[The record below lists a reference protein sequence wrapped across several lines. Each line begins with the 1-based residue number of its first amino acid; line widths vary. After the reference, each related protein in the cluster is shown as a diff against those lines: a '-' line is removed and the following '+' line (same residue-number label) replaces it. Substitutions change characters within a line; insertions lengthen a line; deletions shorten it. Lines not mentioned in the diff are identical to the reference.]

1 LSDDRSPVRFAI
13 VCLGRT
19 GSTHLQ
25 SQLDHHSQ
33 ATCFGEVFGA
43 GGAPPRY
50 SGPADGEPG
59 AWLDALLGAA
69 PGRAVGLKLPLS
81 SIRRH
86 PGAGAAFA
94 ADPAFRAIRLSRRN
108 RLAQLVSRR
117 LLART
122 GVSQSIFGDYGEATV
137 RIEPAECLAAFAGI
151 EAEERE
157 LDELVAGHPT
167 YRIDYEE
174 LIAGTREEE
183 LQGFLGLDPE
193 ELRSWFTRMRVQ
205 PLERTIENW
214 DELAAALR
222 EAGLERFLVEES

>member
-1 LSDDRSPVRFAI
+1 MSGSDPHPVRFAI

-33 ATCFGEVFGA
+33 ATCFGELFGDGKA
-43 GGAPPRY
+43 PTFATSGSSDPGRYIDEMLGGA
-50 SGPADGEPG
+50 E
-59 AWLDALLGAA
+59 
-69 PGRAVGLKLPLS
+69 GRAVGLKLPLS

-94 ADPAFRAIRLSRRN
+94 RDPDFRAIRLVRRN

-137 RIEPAECLAAFAGI
+137 RIDPDECLAAFAEI

-157 LDELVAGHPT
+157 LDGLVAGHPT
-167 YRIDYEE
+167 FRLAYEE
-174 LIAGTREEE
+174 LVEGAREEE
-183 LQGFLGLDPE
+183 LQRFLGLDPE
-193 ELRSWFTRMRVQ
+193 ELRSWFTKLRTRSL
-205 PLERTIENW
+205 PETIENW
-214 DELAAALR
+214 GELAPALR
-222 EAGLERFLVEES
+222 AAGFGRFVEDPA